1 MYDLLILTQVSVYAS
16 KLSSKIGIPAL
27 LLFLFTGMIAGSEG
41 IGGIYFDNHQ
51 AAKVI
56 GDIALIFIL
65 FSGGLD
71 TQWKRVRPILLQG
84 TILATVGVALTMLTL
99 GTFAWFILRSFSNF
113 QVGFEGISWL
123 EGLLLGAIVSS
134 TDAAAVFSMLKSSNI
149 KLKGNLQPLLEL
161 ESGSNDPMAVLLT
174 TTLVKLLSASTVSIA
189 DLLLNLLLQIIVGI
203 LVGYGMGIII
213 SLDSNRLQVD
223 LKGLYSVATI
233 AKVLLTYGIATLCLG
248 NGFLAVYVAG
258 VVAGSRNF
266 SEKERIVD
274 FHDGLSWL
282 MQITMFSI
290 LGLLVFPSQLLSV
303 AGVATV
309 IAVFLIVIARPL
321 SVSISLALFSYDF
334 REKGFISWV
343 GLRGSV
349 PIILSIIPISVG
361 LEDATTIFNL
371 VFFIVL
377 ISVAIQGFT
386 LVPMAQWLGVVKAE

>member
-1 MYDLLILTQVSVYAS
+1 MSVYAS